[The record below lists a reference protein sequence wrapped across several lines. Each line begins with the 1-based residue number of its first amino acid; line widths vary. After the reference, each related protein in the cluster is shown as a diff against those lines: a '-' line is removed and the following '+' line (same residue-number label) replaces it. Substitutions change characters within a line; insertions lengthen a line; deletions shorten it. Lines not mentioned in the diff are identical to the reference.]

1 MLLEDTASP
10 DEKIVMTRNQLYGV
24 RTTEEDIK
32 MEPVYETPEEKMEMT
47 QNQLYGVRSTGD
59 NITMEANVVYEV
71 PKDKPPLEEVK
82 MTQNQLYGVRSTG
95 DNITMEANVVYNI
108 GATDTDAD
116 DSSPRAHDVYDYIQA

>member
-59 NITMEANVVYEV
+59 
-71 PKDKPPLEEVK
+71 
-82 MTQNQLYGVRSTG
+82 S
-95 DNITMEANVVYNI
+95 ITMEANVVYNI

-116 DSSPRAHDVYDYIQA
+116 DSSPRAHNAYDYIQA

>member
-1 MLLEDTASP
+1 MSTLSHVMTLLEGTDMATSSR
-10 DEKIVMTRNQLYGV
+10 DEKIEMTQNQLYGV

-71 PKDKPPLEEVK
+71 AKDKSLPP
-82 MTQNQLYGVRSTG
+82 T
-95 DNITMEANVVYNI
+95 
-108 GATDTDAD
+108 TDT
-116 DSSPRAHDVYDYIQA
+116 YDYVQT